1 MYDMVPFKR
10 SISPNKR
17 GDYFNHFLDSFFDE
31 DFFAPLSQFGSSF
44 RVDLKETAESYQIEA
59 DLPGIPKDAI
69 NLEYADR
76 YLTISAKREDVIEKN
91 DHDYVR
97 RERKFGQ
104 FQRSF
109 YIDNVDESQICAEFK
124 DGVLFVT
131 LPKQDKRIRTNH
143 SIPIK

>member
-1 MYDMVPFKR
+1 MVPFKK
-10 SISPNKR
+10 SQSLSKR

-31 DFFAPLSQFGSSF
+31 DYFAPLSQFGSPF
-44 RVDLKETAESYQIEA
+44 RVDLKETSDSYQIEA
-59 DLPGIPKDAI
+59 DLPGIPKEAI
-69 NLEYADR
+69 TLEYADR
-76 YLTISAKREDVIEKN
+76 YLTISAKREDAVEKSN
-91 DHDYVR
+91 NDYVR

-124 DGVLFVT
+124 EGVLFVT
-131 LPKQDKRIRTNH
+131 LPKQDKDLRTGH

>member
-1 MYDMVPFKR
+1 MFDMVPFKR
-10 SISPNKR
+10 SQSLSKR
-17 GDYFNHFLDSFFDE
+17 GDFFNHFLDSFFDE
-31 DFFAPLSQFGSSF
+31 ELFAPLNQFGASF
-44 RVDLKETAESYQIEA
+44 RVDLKETSESYQIEA
-59 DLPGIPKDAI
+59 DLPGIPKEAI
-69 NLEYADR
+69 ALEYADH

-109 YIDNVDESQICAEFK
+109 YIDNVDESQISAEFK
-124 DGVLFVT
+124 EGVLFIT
-131 LPKQDKRIRTNH
+131 LPKQDKGLRTTH